1 MRRGS
6 TPTIKLQIELTLDDF
21 NDVWLILKQGSNT
34 LTLKKER
41 LNQGQ
46 GYISAKLIQEETLMF
61 SPGDISV
68 QLKTLKKDKVQV
80 SNIVMLPVTDVL
92 DGRIME

>member
-6 TPTIKLQIELTLDDF
+6 TPTIKLQIELTLNDF

-46 GYISAKLIQEETLMF
+46 GYISAELTQEETLMF
-61 SPGDISV
+61 SPENIQV
-68 QLKTLKKDKVQV
+68 QLKALNDGKVKV
-80 SNIVMLPVTDVL
+80 SNILLLPVTDVL
-92 DGRIME
+92 DKEVMK